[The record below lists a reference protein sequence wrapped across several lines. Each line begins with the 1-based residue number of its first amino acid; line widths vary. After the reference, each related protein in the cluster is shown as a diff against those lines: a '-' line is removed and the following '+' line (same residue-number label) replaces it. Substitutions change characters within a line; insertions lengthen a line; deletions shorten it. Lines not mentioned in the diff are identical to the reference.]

1 MALIDIEVVR
11 DGKWVSTSDVEPVP
25 GEMCVEISDGAGYYV
40 YRLSTYSNKI
50 GGVMILDVDKRGTRE
65 KQFNELMKKHKL
77 PEYFDATTIKAEEEA
92 NENEAK

>member
-50 GGVMILDVDKRGTRE
+50 GSVMILDRDKRCTRE
-65 KQFNELMKKHKL
+65 KQFNELMKNHNL
-77 PEYFDATTIKAEEEA
+77 PEYFNINAMKAVFAQEEGS
-92 NENEAK
+92 